1 MVEVKETKGE
11 KKAKDLQAMGPWRVA
26 WERFRKNKLSM
37 AGALIFGTIIL
48 LVILVPII
56 SPYELH
62 QLDLPNKLQPPS
74 GSHWLG
80 TDEQGRDV
88 LMRVFYGGRISMI
101 IGVLTAGV
109 TVILGATIGGI
120 AGYYGGWV
128 DNILMRITEIVYSLP
143 FYPLVI
149 TLSFVLMWRVS
160 SSMKMYIVMFILAIL
175 SWPGL
180 ARMVRGQILS
190 LREQDFMVATKALG
204 LSTKTKIIRHL
215 LPNTL
220 AYIIVNA
227 TLGMG
232 GAILTEAALSYLGL
246 GVIPPTPT
254 WGNMIQRASDTFIFT
269 KNPWIWMPPGIL
281 IILTVVSINLLGEGL
296 RDAFD
301 PKEIR

>member
-37 AGALIFGTIIL
+37 VGAIIFFSIVL

-56 SPYELH
+56 SPYSLHELN
-62 QLDLPNKLQPPS
+62 LANKLQPPS
-74 GSHWLG
+74 GAHWLG
-80 TDEQGRDV
+80 TDEQGRDI
-88 LMRVFYGGRISMI
+88 LMRVFYGGRISII
-101 IGVLTAGV
+101 IGILTAGV
-109 TVILGATIGGI
+109 TVILGATMGGI

-204 LSTKTKIIRHL
+204 LSTKAKIVRHL

-232 GAILTEAALSYLGL
+232 GAILTEAALSFLGL

-254 WGNMIQRASDTFIFT
+254 WGNMIQRARDTFIFT
-269 KNPWIWMPPGIL
+269 KTPWVWIPPGVL

>member
-11 KKAKDLQAMGPWRVA
+11 KRNRDLQAMGPWRVA

-37 AGALIFGTIIL
+37 AGAIIFLIIVLAVII
-48 LVILVPII
+48 VPIV
-56 SPYELH
+56 SPYSLH

-74 GSHWLG
+74 GAHWLG
-80 TDEQGRDV
+80 TDEQGRD
-88 LMRVFYGGRISMI
+88 LFMRVFYGGRISI
-101 IGVLTAGV
+101 FIGVLTAGV
-109 TVILGATIGGI
+109 TVILGATMGGI
-120 AGYYGGWV
+120 AGYYGGMV

-149 TLSFVLMWRVS
+149 TLSFALMWKVD
-160 SSMKMYIVMFILAIL
+160 SSMKMYLVMFILAIL
-175 SWPGL
+175 TWPGL

-204 LSTKTKIIRHL
+204 LSTKSKIVRHL

-232 GAILTEAALSYLGL
+232 GAILTEASLSFLGL

-254 WGNMIQRASDTFIFT
+254 WGNMIERARDSFIFT
-269 KNPWIWMPPGIL
+269 KHPWVWIPPGIL
-281 IILTVVSINLLGEGL
+281 IMLTVVSINLLGEGL

>member
-11 KKAKDLQAMGPWRVA
+11 KRNKDLQAMGPWRVA

-37 AGALIFGTIIL
+37 VGATIFGLIIL
-48 LVILVPII
+48 AVILVPII
-56 SPYELH
+56 SPYSLNELN
-62 QLDLPNKLQPPS
+62 LPNKLQPPS
-74 GSHWLG
+74 GAHWLG
-80 TDEQGRDV
+80 TDEQGRDI
-88 LMRVFYGGRISMI
+88 LMRVFLGGRTSIK
-101 IGVLTAGV
+101 IGILTAGV
-109 TVILGATIGGI
+109 TVMLGATMGGI

-128 DNILMRITEIVYSLP
+128 DNLLMRFTEIVYSLP

-149 TLSFVLMWRVS
+149 TLSFVLMWKVD
-160 SSMKMYIVMFILAIL
+160 SSMKMYIVMLILALL

-204 LSTKTKIIRHL
+204 LSTRSKIVRHL

-254 WGNMIQRASDTFIFT
+254 WGNMIERAKDSFIFRT
-269 KNPWIWMPPGIL
+269 KPWVWIPPGVL

>member
-1 MVEVKETKGE
+1 MLEV
-11 KKAKDLQAMGPWRVA
+11 KKAKAEKKKQDLQAMGPWRVA
-26 WERFRKNKLSM
+26 WERFRKNKIAL
-37 AGALIFGTIIL
+37 AGGIVFGIIVL

-56 SPYELH
+56 SPYNLNEFELV
-62 QLDLPNKLQPPS
+62 NKVKPPS
-74 GSHWLG
+74 AKHWLG

-88 LMRVFYGGRISMI
+88 LMRVFYGGRISMF
-101 IGVLTAGV
+101 IGVVTAGI
-109 TVILGATIGGI
+109 TVLIGATIGGI

-128 DNILMRITEIVYSLP
+128 DNILMRFTEVVSSLP
-143 FYPLVI
+143 FMPLMI
-149 TLSFVLMWRVS
+149 SLSFALMWRVS
-160 SSMKMYIVMFILAIL
+160 STQKMYVVMFILAII

-190 LREQDFMVATKALG
+190 LREQDFIVATKALG
-204 LSTKTKIIRHL
+204 ISNKSKIVRHL

-227 TLGMG
+227 TLGMA
-232 GAILTEAALSYLGL
+232 GAILTEAGLSFLGL

-254 WGNMIQRASDTFIFT
+254 WGNMIERARDSFIFT
-269 KNPWIWMPPGIL
+269 NNPWLWIPPGIL

>member
-1 MVEVKETKGE
+1 MLEI
-11 KKAKDLQAMGPWRVA
+11 KKAKAEKKKQDLQSMGPWRVA
-26 WERFRKNKLSM
+26 WERFRKNKI
-37 AGALIFGTIIL
+37 ALVGGIVFGLIVL
-48 LVILVPII
+48 LVILVPIL
-56 SPYELH
+56 SPYNLSEFELT
-62 QLDLPNKLQPPS
+62 DKLVPPS
-74 GSHWLG
+74 AKHWLG

-88 LMRVFYGGRISMI
+88 LMRVFYGGRISI
-101 IGVLTAGV
+101 FIGVMTAAI
-109 TVILGATIGGI
+109 TVVIGAAIGGI

-128 DNILMRITEIVYSLP
+128 DNILMRFTEIVSGLP
-143 FYPLVI
+143 FMPLMI
-149 TLSFVLMWRVS
+149 TLSFALMWRVS
-160 SSMKMYIVMFILAIL
+160 SSQKMYVVMFILAII

-204 LSTKTKIIRHL
+204 ISNTSKIAKHL

-227 TLGMG
+227 TLGMA
-232 GAILTEAALSYLGL
+232 GAIMTEAALSFLGL

-254 WGNMIQRASDTFIFT
+254 WGNMIERANDTNIFT
-269 KNPWIWMPPGIL
+269 NAPWVWIPPGIL

>member
-11 KKAKDLQAMGPWRVA
+11 KKNRDLQAMGPWRVA
-26 WERFRKNKLSM
+26 WERFKKNKLSM
-37 AGALIFGTIIL
+37 AGAIIFGLIIL
-48 LVILVPII
+48 AVILVPII
-56 SPYELH
+56 SPYSLNELN
-62 QLDLPNKLQPPS
+62 LPNKLQPPS
-74 GSHWLG
+74 SAHWLG
-80 TDEQGRDV
+80 TDEQGRDIF
-88 LMRVFYGGRISMI
+88 MRVFYGGRISI
-101 IGVLTAGV
+101 KIGLLTAGV
-109 TVILGATIGGI
+109 TVILGALVGGV

-128 DNILMRITEIVYSLP
+128 DNILMRFAEIVYSLP

-149 TLSFVLMWRVS
+149 TLSFVLMWQVS
-160 SSMKMYIVMFILAIL
+160 SDMKMYIVMLILALL

-180 ARMVRGQILS
+180 ARMIRGQILS

-204 LSTKTKIIRHL
+204 LSTKTKIVRHL

-232 GAILTEAALSYLGL
+232 GAILTEAALSFLGL

-254 WGNMIQRASDTFIFT
+254 WGNMIERARDSFIFR
-269 KNPWIWMPPGIL
+269 KNPWVWIPPGIL